1 MLATV
6 NSVFS
11 RHECHSRLKQ
21 RCFFS
26 NGCRPQPHVG
36 CELRVFLT
44 RSEGGEGWRLGRGRG
59 QAFAGGQRGQSR
71 CRWGLGGG
79 SEVWRGRRWFGLD
92 SVFGMLVGLGSAVFV
107 WICLS
112 VGENKG
118 DDEGL

>member
-1 MLATV
+1 MLGV
-6 NSVFS
+6 SFGS
-11 RHECHSRLKQ
+11 SRLARKEAKDGAWEEAAAKLLLAA
-21 RCFFS
+21 S
-26 NGCRPQPHVG
+26 VG
-36 CELRVFLT
+36 K
-44 RSEGGEGWRLGRGRG
+44 
-59 QAFAGGQRGQSR
+59 AGAAGV
-71 CRWGLGGG
+71 WGGG